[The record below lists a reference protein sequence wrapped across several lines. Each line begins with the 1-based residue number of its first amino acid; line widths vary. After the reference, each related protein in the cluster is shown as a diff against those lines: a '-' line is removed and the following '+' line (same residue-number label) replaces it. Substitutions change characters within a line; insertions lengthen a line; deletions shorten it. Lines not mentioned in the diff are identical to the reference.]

1 MSSNIV
7 KVGRYD
13 VDTYVD
19 LEAFR
24 TDVKLDGSDLNDNF
38 LTQAGMMSYYGTLA
52 ARASGQAGRFKVY
65 RDAVEAK
72 IATAHRQAATK
83 ADQKITEAIITE
95 RVNKDPRV
103 VEIREAYERAK
114 EVEAE
119 LKAMAEGIRHRKDMI
134 VQLGVSEREDAKGTA
149 RMKLS
154 SGTEDRGQRI
164 KKRLA
169 NKLA

>member
-1 MSSNIV
+1 
-7 KVGRYD
+7 
-13 VDTYVD
+13 
-19 LEAFR
+19 
-24 TDVKLDGSDLNDNF
+24 
-38 LTQAGMMSYYGTLA
+38 MSYYGALA
-52 ARASGQAGRFKVY
+52 ARAAGQAGRFKVY

-72 IATAHRQAATK
+72 IATSHRQAAAQTD
-83 ADQKITEAIITE
+83 AKITEAIIAE

-103 VEIREAYERAK
+103 VEIRNAYERAK

-134 VQLGVSEREDAKGTA
+134 VQLGVSEREDSKGAT

-169 NKLA
+169 TKLAQ